1 MGGANFVVAE
11 FDTGFVFKPQIRPKE
26 KMEKP
31 DNLPQTD
38 AEHDLEVKK
47 MVMAVV
53 PLLLTGTVALVV
65 FLAALPILYYFT
77 NDLNKTFTAPNQA
90 NLNAVVTAANPTQKE
105 DGFWQ
110 APELSTAAADLRAQI
125 EYGRDLIAHTAH
137 YLGPKGSVLQIS
149 NGLNCQNCHLDAGT
163 KVFGNNYGSVA
174 SLYPKF
180 RARSNSEE
188 TIEKRVNDCFERSLN
203 GKPLA
208 GESKEMQAIKAYL
221 LFLGSNVE
229 KGKAAKGSGLK
240 EIALLD
246 RPADPIRGKEVYV
259 AKCQSCHQA
268 NGEGLLNPDGVEY
281 AFPPLWGKNSYN
293 DAAGL
298 YRLSNF
304 AKYVKYN
311 MPLGVSH
318 QNPILTDEEAWDV
331 AAFVNSQPHP
341 HKDTPNDFPNLA
353 LKPFDAPFAPYA
365 DSFSEAQHKYGPY
378 QEIIKAQKAWQQKRQ

>member
-1 MGGANFVVAE
+1 METPSFS
-11 FDTGFVFKPQIRPKE
+11 PK
-26 KMEKP
+26 
-31 DNLPQTD
+31 DDL
-38 AEHDLEVKK
+38 EHDLEVKK
-47 MVMAVV
+47 MVVAVV
-53 PLLLTGTVALVV
+53 PLLLAGTVALVV

-77 NDLNKTFTAPNQA
+77 SDLNKTFTTYAQTNPT
-90 NLNAVVTAANPTQKE
+90 VAANAAAHASTQG
-105 DGFWQ
+105 GFWQ
-110 APELSTAAADLRAQI
+110 APELSTAAPDLKAQI
-125 EYGRDLIAHTAH
+125 EYGRDLIVHTAK

-149 NGLNCQNCHLDAGT
+149 NGMNCQNCHLDAGT
-163 KVFGNNYGSVA
+163 KIFGNNYSSVA
-174 SLYPKF
+174 ALYPKF
-180 RARSNSEE
+180 RERSNSEE

-208 GESKEMQAIKAYL
+208 EESKEMQAIKAYL

-229 KGKAAKGSGLK
+229 KGKEAKGAGLK

-246 RPADPIRGKEVYV
+246 RPADPIKGKEIYV

-304 AKYVKYN
+304 AKYVKFN
-311 MPLGVSH
+311 MPLGVSY

-341 HKDTPNDFPNLA
+341 HKETPNDFPNLA
-353 LKPFDAPFAPYA
+353 FKPFDAPFAPYA
-365 DSFSEAQHKYGPY
+365 DNFSEAQHKYGAY
-378 QEIIKAQKAWQQKRQ
+378 QEIIKAQKELQQQKK